1 MHHLPRSVCI
11 LTFRVHNILAAEV
24 EPPTLKFRLVL
35 DAGPDEDAFS
45 VLGVDAT
52 SLNIDNPDDVAG

>member
-1 MHHLPRSVCI
+1 M
-11 LTFRVHNILAAEV
+11 AAEV
-24 EPPTLKFRLVL
+24 DPPTLKFRLVL

-52 SLNIDNPDDVAG
+52 SLNIDNPDEVVG